1 MDPVGAITNW
11 FKMLAMGR
19 VHGAKAAAKGKL
31 YGHQAKIKGKVAGTF
46 NKGID
51 GAMKGAKGTVKGGK
65 PGAKKKKKASGGGS
79 GGAAAGGAQG
89 AAAQQQQGQK
99 MGLFG
104 KKDKGVPEA
113 GEEMVAPAPDEHT
126 LAMNVDEFD
135 LHAGE
140 CVGWVVVRSGD
151 HKGRDYRLVAGK
163 NAMGTAADCDVVL
176 TDAYLSAQH
185 AVIRYEDGDFILS
198 DLDSTNGTI
207 VNDTR
212 VVKTALV
219 DNDTIRV
226 GRTELKFKALE

>member
-1 MDPVGAITNW
+1 MDPVGSITRW

-51 GAMKGAKGTVKGGK
+51 GAVKGAKGKAKGAK
-65 PGAKKKKKASGGGS
+65 PGAKKKKASGGG
-79 GGAAAGGAQG
+79 GGGGPAGGGGQ
-89 AAAQQQQGQK
+89 AAQQQQGQK

-104 KKDKGVPEA
+104 KKNQNVPEA
-113 GEEMVAPAPDEHT
+113 GEEMVAPAPEEHT
-126 LAMNVDEFD
+126 LAMNVDELD
-135 LHAGE
+135 IHAGE

-151 HKGRDYRLVAGK
+151 HKGRDYRLTPGK
-163 NAMGTAADCDVVL
+163 NVMGTAADCDVVL

-198 DLDSTNGTI
+198 DLDSTNGTF